1 MKGFYIENFFLR
13 LLFCIFLA
21 VAAANLGIYVREVV
35 ISHGTYAFDLIRGL
49 LFPTALG
56 VLAAIMWRPKE

>member
-1 MKGFYIENFFLR
+1 MKGFFIDNFFLR

-35 ISHGTYAFDLIRGL
+35 FSHGTYTFELIRGL
-49 LFPTALG
+49 LFPLGLG
-56 VLAAIMWRPKE
+56 VLAALLWKPKE